1 VEQIDMAEDSSRMSP
16 EVPLR
21 DYAIADAYR
30 DICAGAPP
38 WVALNEFQHAWY
50 EAPALQRAM
59 LVAAPLPFPPDPT
72 EEEWP
77 WAVFCAAGVEWLC
90 AQAEITCP
98 AWVLDAR
105 LQLAEP
111 WYDFD
116 SPGAHKEEVR
126 AYLRER
132 TPQPFARRNIYCGD
146 KVLTDKRSLVARQ

>member
-1 VEQIDMAEDSSRMSP
+1 MAEDSHVSSG
-16 EVPLR
+16 VPLR
-21 DYAIADAYR
+21 DYAIANAYR

-50 EAPALQRAM
+50 ESPAELRAQ
-59 LVAAPLPFPPDPT
+59 LAAAPLLLPPDPT
-72 EEEWP
+72 EEQWR

-90 AQAEITCP
+90 AQAELPCP
-98 AWVLDAR
+98 AWALDAR

-116 SPGAHKEEVR
+116 APGAHKEDVR

-132 TPQPFARRNIYCGD
+132 TPQPFARRNIYCGE
-146 KVLTDKRSLVARQ
+146 KVLTDKRAFVARRPTKR